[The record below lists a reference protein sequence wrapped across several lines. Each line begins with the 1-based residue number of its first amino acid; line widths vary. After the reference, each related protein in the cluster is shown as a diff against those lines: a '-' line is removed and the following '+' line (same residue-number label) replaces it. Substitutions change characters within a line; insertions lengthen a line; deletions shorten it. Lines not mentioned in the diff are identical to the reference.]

1 MDKKIYS
8 YEECQDLIF
17 KREYD
22 AFLDFT
28 TLYITKKIKVNGENR
43 YKILFKKEKVFTKD
57 EVNSMGLLD
66 FDSAKALQIYLN
78 KYLD

>member
-28 TLYITKKIKVNGENR
+28 TLYITKKIKVNRDN
-43 YKILFKKEKVFTKD
+43 LV
-57 EVNSMGLLD
+57 
-66 FDSAKALQIYLN
+66 
-78 KYLD
+78 